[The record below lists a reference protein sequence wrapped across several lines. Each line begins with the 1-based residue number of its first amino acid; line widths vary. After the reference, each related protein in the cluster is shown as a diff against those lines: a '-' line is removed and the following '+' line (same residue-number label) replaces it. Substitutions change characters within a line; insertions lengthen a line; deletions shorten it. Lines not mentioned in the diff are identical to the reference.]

1 MKTTRNESVVLV
13 TLIVAAFFFILAPA
27 AARAAEKDFIR
38 MVVPHAPGSGV
49 DVQARTISDGLAK
62 ALGKPVVVENLPGAG
77 GIIGLQEIAR
87 ASKDGFTIGLA
98 SSNMVILP
106 SMHKTLPYDTSKDFT
121 PVSIVGTVSVVLA
134 TNPASPFRN
143 LQELIALAKSK
154 PGKLSFGSAG
164 IGSVLHLAGELFCSE
179 AGVQLTHVPYKG
191 GGQLMTDVMG
201 GHVDMGFIA
210 VPSCVQQVKAGKLR
224 AIGVSTLKRDSALPD
239 VPTLAE
245 SGLPN
250 YNYDAWVA
258 LIGPANLPQPIIKR
272 LNGALLETLK
282 LKEVRDAFAAQG
294 TQSVGS
300 TPEEAG
306 RILNA
311 DLIKNAK
318 LVKQSGIK
326 LD

>member
-1 MKTTRNESVVLV
+1 MKTAKIVWVVFVGMILV
-13 TLIVAAFFFILAPA
+13 AFIWMLAPA
-27 AARAAEKDFIR
+27 AAKAAEKDFIR
-38 MVVPHAPGSGV
+38 LIVPHAPGSGV

-87 ASKDGFTIGLA
+87 APKDGFTIGMA

-106 SMHKTLPYDTSKDFT
+106 SMHKTLPYDTAKDFT
-121 PVSIVGTVSVVLA
+121 PVSIVGTVSIVLV

-143 LQELIALAKSK
+143 LKELIALAKSQ

-179 AGVQLTHVPYKG
+179 AGVQITHVPYKG

-201 GHVDMGFIA
+201 GHVDMGFLA
-210 VPSCVQQVKAGKLR
+210 LPSCVEQVKAGKLR
-224 AIGVSTLKRDSALPD
+224 AIGVSTPKRASGLPD
-239 VPTLAE
+239 APTLAE

-250 YNYDAWVA
+250 YSYDAWVA
-258 LIGPANLPQPIIKR
+258 LIGPGNLPQPIIKR
-272 LNGALLETLK
+272 LNTAVLETLK
-282 LKEVRDAFAAQG
+282 VKEIRQALLVH
-294 TQSVGS
+294 SEIVGS
-300 TPEEAG
+300 TPEEAK
-306 RILNA
+306 RILEA

-318 LVKQSGIK
+318 LVKQAGVK
-326 LD
+326 VD

>member
-1 MKTTRNESVVLV
+1 MKTAKIVWVVFVGMILV
-13 TLIVAAFFFILAPA
+13 AFIWMLAPA
-27 AARAAEKDFIR
+27 AAKAAEKDFIR
-38 MVVPHAPGSGV
+38 MIVPHAPGSGV

-87 ASKDGFTIGLA
+87 ASKDGFTIGMA

-106 SMHKTLPYDTSKDFT
+106 SMHKTLPYDTVKDFT
-121 PVSIVGTVSVVLA
+121 PVSIVGTVSVVLV

-143 LQELIALAKSK
+143 LKELIALAKSQ

-179 AGVQLTHVPYKG
+179 AGVKLTHVPYKG

-210 VPSCVQQVKAGKLR
+210 LPSCVEQVKAGKLR
-224 AIGVSTLKRDSALPD
+224 AIGVSTPKRASGLPD
-239 VPTLAE
+239 APTLAE

-250 YNYDAWVA
+250 YSYDAWVA
-258 LIGPANLPQPIIKR
+258 LLGPANLPEPIIKR
-272 LNGALLETLK
+272 LNTAVLETLK
-282 LKEVRDAFAAQG
+282 VKEIRQALLVH
-294 TQSVGS
+294 SEIVGS
-300 TPEEAG
+300 TPEEAK
-306 RILNA
+306 RILEA

-318 LVKQSGIK
+318 LVKQAGVK
-326 LD
+326 VD